1 MRSAA
6 DLATLAVFKY
16 ASALNNAEKNLMT
29 SMPSYSGGSEQYIKP
44 GSPASVAPQQVLTA
58 VRLWFASILIGV
70 VGGILGFALTD
81 RDAAVQTLMDGT
93 ASLSKS
99 DAEAAMAIGLVIG
112 LVFALI
118 VLGVEVLFVIK
129 MRAGRNWARIV
140 LTVLGALSA
149 LSAMSSLTQ
158 AGASLGS
165 LVTLAS
171 LAVVVAAIVFM
182 YRPAA
187 NEYFAKRPGTL
198 GR

>member
-1 MRSAA
+1 
-6 DLATLAVFKY
+6 
-16 ASALNNAEKNLMT
+16 MT
-29 SMPSYSGGSEQYIKP
+29 SMPSYSGGSEQYIQP

-70 VGGILGFALTD
+70 LGGVLGFILTD
-81 RDAAVQTLMDGT
+81 RDKAVQTLMDGT

-99 DAEAAMAIGLVIG
+99 DAETALTIGLAIG

-118 VLGVEVLFVIK
+118 VLGLEILFVLK
-129 MRAGRNWARIV
+129 MKAGRNWARIV

-149 LSAMSSLTQ
+149 LSALSSLAQ
-158 AGASLGS
+158 AGVSLGS
-165 LVTLAS
+165 VLTLIS
-171 LAVVVAAIVFM
+171 LGVVVAAIVCM